1 MLSYLAK
8 MEPLSIVNSTK
19 LAECLGQSKKGY
31 RKDISPTLEKN
42 ALTKTQMQCVA
53 CSQQDRVSRS

>member
-31 RKDISPTLEKN
+31 RKDISPTPRKECLDQDSD
-42 ALTKTQMQCVA
+42 AMCCV
-53 CSQQDRVSRS
+53 